1 MFTKNERKGP
11 TPLRC
16 KRCSHTW
23 QYSGTNP
30 YVATCPHCRT
40 TVSIQKHRVSQTGQ
54 SFEGP
59 ASLVTSQPSRIVSPT
74 MNSCS
79 PIFGSSVFKVS
90 KFSTDTVTECLTSD
104 CKDCSGSYS
113 SEILRHRFVCTC
125 NCHNQAYNNDR
136 DRKKKTHAH
145 RSNLRMHRVKDQ
157 ENKGEYPNHG

>member
-1 MFTKNERKGP
+1 
-11 TPLRC
+11 
-16 KRCSHTW
+16 
-23 QYSGTNP
+23 
-30 YVATCPHCRT
+30 
-40 TVSIQKHRVSQTGQ
+40 
-54 SFEGP
+54 
-59 ASLVTSQPSRIVSPT
+59 